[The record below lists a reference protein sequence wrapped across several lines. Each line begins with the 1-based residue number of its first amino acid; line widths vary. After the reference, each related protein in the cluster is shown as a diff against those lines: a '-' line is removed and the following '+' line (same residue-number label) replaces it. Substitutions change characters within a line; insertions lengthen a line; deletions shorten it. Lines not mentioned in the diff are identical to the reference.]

1 MFRSSHHDE
10 LNGDN
15 RFRTNIEPRRPPPQ
29 VKLEHNQV
37 VLHIVL
43 HPPSSS
49 TLLMAIIADAEL
61 GTTAMDA

>member
-37 VLHIVL
+37 VLH
-43 HPPSSS
+43 PPSSS